1 VRRLRCAIDR
11 LAERYRGADLARI
24 EDLAARAPKHSPQA
38 WLLRA
43 LVISGLVAAAMVG
56 AASGSLAIFSDG
68 TPNGDNAFGVGKIAL
83 TASRTDT
90 LTLYGGLVPGSPR
103 TTGVDVTNTGSGQ
116 MRYAVTTA
124 ATNPDGKNL
133 AGSVQLEVRTVGTS
147 CDAFDGTVLYSGALV
162 GGYVGDPATGQ
173 QAGDRTLAAG
183 IAERL
188 CIRFSLATGAPAA
201 IQGASTVI
209 TFSFAAEQT
218 YVNP

>member
-1 VRRLRCAIDR
+1 MRRLLRMVDG
-11 LAERYRGADLARI
+11 LAKRHSIADLARI

-38 WLLRA
+38 CLLRA
-43 LVISGLVAAAMVG
+43 LVIAGLVLTGMVS
-56 AASGSLAIFSDG
+56 AASGSLAIFSEV
-68 TPNGDNAFGVGKIAL
+68 TPNGNNAFGVGKIAL

-90 LTLYGGLVPGSPR
+90 LTFDGGLVPGSPR

-162 GGYVGDPATGQ
+162 GGHVGDPATGQ

-188 CIRFSLATGAPAA
+188 CIRFSLATGAPTA